1 MQIKWNVLIYFLKGK
16 HLLHTIATIFL
27 LPILFIQG
35 LYVKWATPK
44 LPEATGAR
52 AGIFG
57 FGHKI
62 ALLIVGDSATAG
74 VGVNTQ
80 EEAFVGQLVSS
91 LSPEYEISW
100 KLIAQTGLKAKD
112 IVERLRS
119 ADAESFDVALLSVG
133 VNDVTRGTG
142 ANAWR
147 VSQLSLIKLLKEK
160 FGCRHVF
167 LSGIPPM
174 HLFPALPQPL
184 RWWLGVKAKKFN
196 QILKMI
202 CEEERCTLV
211 QMDLPFEK
219 EYMAEDGF
227 HPGAS
232 AYAIWGRYTAEVIR
246 QIIKQAEN
254 LQTAS

>member
-1 MQIKWNVLIYFLKGK
+1 
-16 HLLHTIATIFL
+16 L

-52 AGIFG
+52 SGNSG
-57 FGHKI
+57 FGRQIK
-62 ALLIVGDSATAG
+62 LLIIGDSAAAG

-80 EEAFVGQLVSS
+80 EEAFAGQLVSS

-119 ADAESFDVALLSVG
+119 ADAESFNIALLSVG
-133 VNDVTRGTG
+133 VNDITRGTG

-147 VSQLSLIKLLKEK
+147 ASQLSLIKLLKEK

-167 LSGIPPM
+167 LACIPPM

-196 QILKMI
+196 QILKML
-202 CEEERCTLV
+202 CEDQGRCTLV
-211 QMDLPFEK
+211 HMDLPFKK

-232 AYAIWGRYTAEVIR
+232 AYTLWGRYTAEVIR
-246 QIIKQAEN
+246 QTIKQAEN
-254 LQTAS
+254 IQTTY